1 VANPKT
7 ILCISDTQV
16 FLNLFRSH
24 FGGQGYE
31 VLTASTGKSALELTE
46 GKRVDAVV
54 LDYQLPGMLG
64 AAAFQVVK
72 RVAQGVPIL
81 MLSGPTAVI
90 PRDVRNA
97 ATVILRKGMRVSELI
112 LSVDRILEPYIG
124 QNLHRRGSKASAT
137 KHLCL

>member
-7 ILCISDTQV
+7 ILCICDTQV

-24 FGGQGYE
+24 FGGQGHE
-31 VLTASTGKSALELTE
+31 VLTVSTGKSALELTE

-72 RVAQGVPIL
+72 KVAQGVPVL
-81 MLSGPTAVI
+81 MLSGPRAVI

-112 LSVDRILEPYIG
+112 LWVDRILEPHIG
-124 QNLHRRGSKASAT
+124 QYQHRRGSIPSAT